1 MSLTI
6 ESIIKRSGGTQVT
19 LDEKLYHFKPTP
31 EDPRHLAEV
40 LIIAHAER
48 FLAISEGFRL
58 VAGTMPVEGQENMEY
73 TPGVRTSVS
82 HAAQFEIGDS
92 FITLQDLTEYA
103 FRESGLSVK
112 EWNAQDDQD
121 LHEALDFALE
131 ELKVDSGL
139 GNSLP
144 DFGGEETPPAGETA
158 AEREERERKAQ
169 EDTERRNREA
179 EQEATAKRLADEAA
193 AKTSPDSPVSKST
206 DGGQQDDK
214 DDDGKG
220 VVDTSADN
228 PNPNPGT
235 GSDAGDDSTNT
246 DEAAA
251 AAAAAEA
258 AAAAAAEEEAAKK
271 NAGAGESADAVRE
284 ALVAEYVR
292 IMGRKP
298 HHKISNERIQQLI
311 NESKE

>member
-6 ESIIKRSGGTQVT
+6 ESIIQRSGGTQVT

-40 LIIAHAER
+40 LIVAHAER

-121 LHEALDFALE
+121 LHESLDFALQ
-131 ELKVDSGL
+131 ELRIDSGL
-139 GNSLP
+139 GNALP

-214 DDDGKG
+214 NDDGNG
-220 VVDTSADN
+220 VVDANAD
-228 PNPNPGT
+228 NPNPGT
-235 GSDAGDDSTNT
+235 GSDSGDDSTNT

-258 AAAAAAEEEAAKK
+258 AAAAAAAAAAPAKK
-271 NAGAGESADAVRE
+271 NDGGEGEVDPVRE
-284 ALVAEYVR
+284 KLVAEYVA

-311 NESKE
+311 NENKE